1 MQFMRENLLEQEIMI
16 APTAAG
22 VIADRK
28 FDSFYGF
35 TAAQAA
41 VTITFQSLVS
51 FQRLWLKTE
60 GISAWTLSSGGD
72 TNASQ
77 SDIGS
82 GIQSKFLTVI
92 VSDQSTLTFIFT
104 RATGATEGRVYEIM
118 LMPLIFALD
127 NSQRPMRFDV
137 EEQDPSGAAYRT
149 EDDTLV
155 SYAGQSEGKAIVN
168 IGWDFMPKRFTEQ
181 LRQLWKG
188 PPLRKPFIIY
198 PEPDDNPDD
207 IYKVY
212 WYNNFKRVPSA
223 QTLAA
228 GYTVNAILWEI

>member
-16 APTAAG
+16 APTTAG
-22 VIADRK
+22 TIADRK
-28 FDSFYGF
+28 FDNFYEF
-35 TAAQAA
+35 TAVQDT
-41 VTITFQSLVS
+41 VTITFQSLIS
-51 FQRLWLKTE
+51 FDRLWLKTE
-60 GISAWTLSSGGD
+60 GISSWTLSSNGV

-77 SDIGS
+77 TGIGS
-82 GIQSKFLTVI
+82 GIQSKFMTVA
-92 VSDQSTLTFIFT
+92 VSSQSTLTFVFT
-104 RATGATEGRVYEIM
+104 RASGVSKGRVYEIM
-118 LMPLIFALD
+118 LMPLLFALD

-137 EEQDPSGAAYRT
+137 EEQDPSGTAYRT
-149 EDDTLV
+149 EDDTLA

-168 IGWDFMPKRFTEQ
+168 IGWDYMPKRFTEQ
-181 LRQLWKG
+181 LRGLWKG

-212 WYNNFKRVPSA
+212 WYNNFKRVPSGE
-223 QTLAA
+223 TLVA

>member
-16 APTAAG
+16 APIRATA
-22 VIADRK
+22 IADRK
-28 FDSFYGF
+28 FDNFYGF
-35 TAAQAA
+35 TGARETIM
-41 VTITFQSLVS
+41 VTFPSAVS
-51 FQRLWLKTE
+51 FDRLWLKTE
-60 GISAWTLSSGGD
+60 GVSSWTLVSSGT
-72 TNASQ
+72 TNASE
-77 SDIGS
+77 SNIADGVRVS
-82 GIQSKFLTVI
+82 FLEVTVRH
-92 VSDQSTLTFIFT
+92 QTTLTFEFT

-149 EDDTLV
+149 EDDILV

-168 IGWDFMPKRFTEQ
+168 IGWDYMPKRFTDQ

-212 WYNNFKRVPSA
+212 WYNNFKRVPSG

>member
-1 MQFMRENLLEQEIMI
+1 MQFMRENLLEQEITI
-16 APTAAG
+16 VPANAVA
-22 VIADRK
+22 IADRK
-28 FDSFYGF
+28 FDNFYGF
-35 TAAQAA
+35 SGARQTI
-41 VTITFQSLVS
+41 TITFGAAVS

-60 GISAWTLSSGGD
+60 GISSWTLTSGGD

-77 SDIGS
+77 TGIAS
-82 GIQSKFLTVI
+82 GVESKFLTVT
-92 VSDQSTLTFIFT
+92 VSNQTTLTFEFT
-104 RATGATEGRVYEIM
+104 RATAASEGRVYEIM
-118 LMPLIFALD
+118 LMPLHFALD

-137 EEQDPSGAAYRT
+137 EEQDPGGIAYRT

-155 SYAGQSEGKAIVN
+155 SYSGQSEGKAIVN
-168 IGWDFMPKRFTEQ
+168 IGWDFMPKRFTDQ
-181 LRQLWKG
+181 LRELWKG

-212 WYNNFKRVPSA
+212 WRNNYKRVPSG

>member
-1 MQFMRENLLEQEIMI
+1 MQFMRENLLEEEITLVP
-16 APTAAG
+16 ANAVA
-22 VIADRK
+22 IADRK
-28 FDSFYGF
+28 FDNYYAFSG
-35 TAAQAA
+35 ARQEI
-41 VTITFQSLVS
+41 TITFQSAVS
-51 FQRLWLKTE
+51 FQRLWLKTD
-60 GISAWTLSSGGD
+60 GISSWTLTSGGD

-77 SDIGS
+77 TGIES
-82 GIQSKFLTVI
+82 GIQSKFLELTVT
-92 VSDQSTLTFIFT
+92 SQTTLTFEFT
-104 RATGATEGRVYEIM
+104 RATTATEGRIYEIM

-137 EEQDPSGAAYRT
+137 EEQDPSGIAYRT

-168 IGWDFMPKRFTEQ
+168 IGWDFMPKRFTDQ
-181 LRQLWKG
+181 LRGLWKG

-223 QTLAA
+223 QSLAS

>member
-1 MQFMRENLLEQEIMI
+1 MRENLLEQEIMI

-28 FDSFYGF
+28 FDNFYAF
-35 TAAQAA
+35 TAAQDT

-60 GISAWTLSSGGD
+60 GVSAWTLSSGGD

-77 SDIGS
+77 SNIGT
-82 GIQSKFLTVI
+82 GIQSKFLTAT
-92 VSDQSTLTFIFT
+92 VSNQSTLTFVFT
-104 RATGATEGRVYEIM
+104 RASAASEGRVYEIM

-137 EEQDPSGAAYRT
+137 EEQDPSGTSYRT

-168 IGWDFMPKRFTEQ
+168 IGWDYMPKRFTEQ
-181 LRQLWKG
+181 LRGLWKG

-212 WYNNFKRVPSA
+212 WHNNFKRVPSA

-228 GYTVNAILWEI
+228 GYTVNAVLWEI

>member
-16 APTAAG
+16 APASAMA
-22 VIADRK
+22 IADRK
-28 FDSFYGF
+28 FDNPYTF
-35 TAAQAA
+35 TG
-41 VTITFQSLVS
+41 VSETIMITFPSLI
-51 FQRLWLKTE
+51 FFERLWLKTE
-60 GISAWTLSSGGD
+60 GISSWTLVSGGMTD
-72 TNASQ
+72 ASEQNIADGIHASFIELDVNSQ
-77 SDIGS
+77 S
-82 GIQSKFLTVI
+82 L
-92 VSDQSTLTFIFT
+92 LTFEFT
-104 RATGATEGRVYEIM
+104 RASGVTEGKIYEIM
-118 LMPLIFALD
+118 LMPLLFALD

-137 EEQDPSGAAYRT
+137 EEQDPSATAYRT

-168 IGWDFMPKRFTEQ
+168 IGWDYMPKRFTDQ
-181 LRQLWKG
+181 LRGLWKG

-212 WYNNFKRVPSA
+212 WYNNFKRVPTA
-223 QTLAA
+223 ETLAA

>member
-16 APTAAG
+16 APAAAST
-22 VIADRK
+22 IADRK
-28 FDSFYGF
+28 FDNFYGF
-35 TAAQAA
+35 TGTRE
-41 VTITFQSLVS
+41 TIMVTFQSLIS
-51 FQRLWLKTE
+51 FQRMWLKTE
-60 GISAWTLSSGGD
+60 GISSWTLVSGGL
-72 TNASQ
+72 TNASETNIA
-77 SDIGS
+77 D
-82 GIQSKFLTVI
+82 GIHSSFIELTVD
-92 VSDQSTLTFIFT
+92 SQSLLTFEFT
-104 RATGATEGRVYEIM
+104 RASGATEGRIYEIM
-118 LMPLIFALD
+118 LMPLLFELD

-137 EEQDPSGAAYRT
+137 EEQDPSATAYRT

-181 LRQLWKG
+181 LRQTWKG

-212 WYNNFKRVPSA
+212 WYNNFKRVPTSE
-223 QTLAA
+223 TLAA
-228 GYTVNAILWEI
+228 GYTVNAILWEV